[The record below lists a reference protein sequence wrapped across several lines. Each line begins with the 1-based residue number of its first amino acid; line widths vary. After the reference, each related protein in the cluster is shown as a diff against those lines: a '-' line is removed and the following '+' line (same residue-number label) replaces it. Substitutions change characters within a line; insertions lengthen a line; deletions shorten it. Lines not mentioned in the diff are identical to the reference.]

1 MFHLDNDNKKLLQK
15 HLYVEN
21 ELLELFTHDEID
33 NDKLYEIIEEM
44 NNLRS
49 YQTNKTKFKINNDFV
64 SQKKNI
70 LDSKNLS
77 LLNNLY
83 NETLAIKNSLDKTE
97 IATFDVTILIN
108 FLNNILFLLNETKD
122 EIREL
127 TLQKLILQDI
137 NGKILVL
144 SDEEKSNKIP
154 LIFKNGKKIIL
165 TNSNF
170 DFSLFNYDELIEIL
184 RVLDIIITDNKYDV
198 LRTEISKHIASI
210 SNFSLSE

>member
-33 NDKLYEIIEEM
+33 NDKLYKIIEEM
-44 NNLRS
+44 NSLR
-49 YQTNKTKFKINNDFV
+49 NKDKKFKINNNFV
-64 SQKKNI
+64 FQKKNI

-122 EIREL
+122 EIK
-127 TLQKLILQDI
+127 TSDI

-184 RVLDIIITDNKYDV
+184 RVLDIIVTDNKYDV

-210 SNFSLSE
+210 SNFSLSK